1 MLRTLT
7 LFFAL
12 FFLGTATSPA
22 KEDLPRSETLGERQL
37 KVLVQEEK
45 EIWEILKSRTTQE
58 DIETL
63 RPRLRDIAASYD
75 NIISENP
82 DFVAAYVSYGLLLS
96 RIGERKASVTFFLQ
110 ANEIDPN
117 IPLVKNQL
125 GNYCIEEGEYEEA
138 LSYYLSAIKL
148 APEEPLYRYQ
158 LGTLLTEFRRFFI
171 ADELFSKETLEKK
184 MHEAFQK
191 AATLAPSDFGYAYRY
206 AESFYDLREPNWEE
220 ALLLWE
226 TLEEMAP
233 TNVEKQTAQLH
244 RANIYLKQERFL
256 GARLLLNKITEAS
269 LESNKQTLLDQ
280 LNQEA
285 EN

>member
-45 EIWEILKSRTTQE
+45 EIWEILKSRTNQE

-191 AATLAPSDFGYAYRY
+191 AATLAPSDFGYACRY